1 MVSPQSH
8 PGEIRVFKTMWG
20 KAVVGATLIA
30 VIGLVVAGC
39 GGGSSTASEHEL
51 ALAERHARQVKTEK
65 EKERRLERK
74 LERLERENKEAKKRR
89 QQKLKKQQKA
99 REEAHVAPPAESSSA
114 PTTPSTP
121 SGTDC
126 GGGVIAGPETSCG
139 FALETRDEYEREIGA
154 GSGSI
159 EAYSEANEQWYPMYC
174 TEGAEH
180 ECSGAISATVY
191 WP

>member
-1 MVSPQSH
+1 LKS
-8 PGEIRVFKTMWG
+8 
-20 KAVVGATLIA
+20 
-30 VIGLVVAGC
+30 
-39 GGGSSTASEHEL
+39 
-51 ALAERHARQVKTEK
+51 EK

-74 LERLERENKEAKKRR
+74 LERLERENREAKMRRKEKAKR
-89 QQKLKKQQKA
+89 QQKE
-99 REEAHVAPPAESSSA
+99 REEAHVAPPAETSA
-114 PTTPSTP
+114 APPSTP

-139 FALETRDEYEREIGA
+139 FALETRAEYEREIGA

-159 EAYSEANEQWYPMYC
+159 EAYSEANEQWYPMFC

>member
-1 MVSPQSH
+1 
-8 PGEIRVFKTMWG
+8 VFKAIWVRSVAG
-20 KAVVGATLIA
+20 AALLVAVGL
-30 VIGLVVAGC
+30 VIGGC
-39 GGGSSTASEHEL
+39 GGGSSTASEQEI
-51 ALAERHARQVKTEK
+51 AQAERHARQEKTEK

-74 LERLERENKEAKKRR
+74 LGRLERENREAKKRR
-89 QQKLKKQQKA
+89 QEKLKQEQKG

-114 PTTPSTP
+114 PVTSSTP

-126 GGGVIAGPETSCG
+126 GDGVIAGPETSCG
-139 FALETRDEYEREIGA
+139 FALATRAEYEREIGA

-159 EAYSEANEQWYPMYC
+159 EAWSEANEEWYSMYC
-174 TEGAEH
+174 TEGTEH

>member
-126 GGGVIAGPETSCG
+126 G
-139 FALETRDEYEREIGA
+139 A

>member
-1 MVSPQSH
+1 V
-8 PGEIRVFKTMWG
+8 VFV
-20 KAVVGATLIA
+20 VVGLLITA
-30 VIGLVVAGC
+30 C
-39 GGGSSTASEHEL
+39 GGGSSTASQGEI
-51 ALAERHARQVKTEK
+51 AQAERHARQVKAEK

-89 QQKLKKQQKA
+89 QEKA
-99 REEAHVAPPAESSSA
+99 RQQQEAREGAHVAPPAESSP
-114 PTTPSTP
+114 PTSSTP

-126 GGGVIAGPETSCG
+126 GDGVTAGPETSCG
-139 FALETRDEYEREIGA
+139 FALETRAEYEREIGA

-159 EAYSEANEQWYPMYC
+159 EAFSEANERWYPMYC

>member
-1 MVSPQSH
+1 L
-8 PGEIRVFKTMWG
+8 
-20 KAVVGATLIA
+20 LI
-30 VIGLVVAGC
+30 AGC
-39 GGGSSTASEHEL
+39 GGGSGTASQNEI
-51 ALAERHARQVKTEK
+51 AQAERHARQVKSEK

-74 LERLERENKEAKKRR
+74 LQTLERENREAKKRR
-89 QQKLKKQQKA
+89 SEQAQQQQTA
-99 REEAHVAPPAESSSA
+99 REEVHVGSTVESSPAPPSS
-114 PTTPSTP
+114 P

-139 FALETRDEYEREIGA
+139 FALNTRAEYEREIGG

-159 EAYSEANEQWYPMYC
+159 EAFSEANEQWYPMYC
-174 TEGAEH
+174 TEGSEH

>member
-1 MVSPQSH
+1 M
-8 PGEIRVFKTMWG
+8 FKGIWCR
-20 KAVVGATLIA
+20 VGAT
-30 VIGLVVAGC
+30 VGLVATVGLLIAGC
-39 GGGSSTASEHEL
+39 GGGSGTASQNEI
-51 ALAERHARQVKTEK
+51 AQAERHARQVKTEK

-74 LERLERENKEAKKRR
+74 LQTLERENREAKKRR
-89 QQKLKKQQKA
+89 KEKARQQQKA
-99 REEAHVAPPAESSSA
+99 PREVHVVSTVESSPGPS
-114 PTTPSTP
+114 STP

-139 FALETRDEYEREIGA
+139 FALSTRAEYEHEIGA

-159 EAYSEANEQWYPMYC
+159 EAWSEANEQWYPMYC
-174 TEGAEH
+174 TEGSEH

>member
-1 MVSPQSH
+1 
-8 PGEIRVFKTMWG
+8 VFRNFWG
-20 KAVVGATLIA
+20 RAVVGATLVA

-39 GGGSSTASEHEL
+39 GGGSSTASEQEI
-51 ALAERHARQVKTEK
+51 ARAEKHARQEKTEK

-74 LERLERENKEAKKRR
+74 LERLERENKAAKKRR
-89 QQKLKKQQKA
+89 QQKLKKQQKL
-99 REEAHVAPPAESSSA
+99 RDEAHVAPPAESSPA
-114 PTTPSTP
+114 PTPSTP

-139 FALETRDEYEREIGA
+139 FALETRAEYEREIGA

-159 EAYSEANEQWYPMYC
+159 EAYSEANERFYSMYC